1 MTSPPSK
8 ANCSVSPTRPISPA
22 NLLYELGIEDPRDID
37 VEAIA
42 QHCGATIVY
51 APLKGCAA
59 CILGYGDR
67 AIITIDSASSPAR
80 RRFSGGH
87 ELGHWMHDRGKAA
100 LACTDSQF
108 TSEWFSENPEK
119 RANRYAADL
128 LMPVHMFQPRTQNHP
143 ISFHTVEEL
152 ANTFQT
158 STTATAIRLV
168 EYGSFPSMVLCSNV
182 RGRTWFTR
190 SDIVPRTVWPHES
203 LGRDTVAFGLHRSAA
218 IMPPGPT
225 VVNAAQWINHPRS
238 NNYTICEDSVR
249 ITPNLVL
256 TLLWWKDERQVLD
269 LTDEEDDESEGQ
281 TRYDDFG

>member
-1 MTSPPSK
+1 M
-8 ANCSVSPTRPISPA
+8 CI
-22 NLLYELGIEDPRDID
+22 RD
-37 VEAIA
+37 
-42 QHCGATIVY
+42 
-51 APLKGCAA
+51 
-59 CILGYGDR
+59 R
-67 AIITIDSASSPAR
+67 
-80 RRFSGGH
+80 
-87 ELGHWMHDRGKAA
+87 
-100 LACTDSQF
+100 
-108 TSEWFSENPEK
+108 
-119 RANRYAADL
+119 
-128 LMPVHMFQPRTQNHP
+128 
-143 ISFHTVEEL
+143 FHTVEDL